1 MERTLCFGSL
11 PGRLARSGFSAL
23 VLQEK
28 VIRVVGHIINLLL
41 TELVRSRLVD
51 TGLFSF
57 AFLPA
62 TSYRSVP
69 KKKNA
74 RTQKQKKS
82 IANIQTSWPHAWSK
96 THICWTSITLSP
108 CYEISELS
116 GKFPRAASF
125 CCCRFSP
132 SVPSLMHKAAFARD
146 HSYLAPKGLTI
157 APH

>member
-1 MERTLCFGSL
+1 MFW
-11 PGRLARSGFSAL
+11 LATRASCPLGFFRVGPARKSYPSCWPYNKSFIDRACSVKIGGYWPLFFCVFARDFVSIRS
-23 VLQEK
+23 
-28 VIRVVGHIINLLL
+28 
-41 TELVRSRLVD
+41 
-51 TGLFSF
+51 
-57 AFLPA
+57 
-62 TSYRSVP
+62 